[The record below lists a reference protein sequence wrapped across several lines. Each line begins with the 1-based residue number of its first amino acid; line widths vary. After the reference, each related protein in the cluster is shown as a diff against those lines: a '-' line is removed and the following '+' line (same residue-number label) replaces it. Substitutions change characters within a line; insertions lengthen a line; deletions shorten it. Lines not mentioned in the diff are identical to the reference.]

1 MAYSYIKYEV
11 GVNASVG
18 QTTFILAFEGPGIG
32 YINREDI
39 YLYINGVETGGAGGA
54 DSDGFTFN
62 TSLNV
67 TLKTYSPVSGD
78 IIEFRRIMPKD
89 DTYVAW
95 VNGRISADDLNASDE
110 AQLYLIHEIIDGTW
124 TDTDIADTVSA
135 LQADVNNLV
144 TLTGVPKNSEDLGTF
159 TGSTISNGRTIKAAM
174 QELESAVEERLVITD
189 IDDTPV
195 DGETS
200 APISSNWAYD
210 HVAAADPHGIYLL
223 ENSIDYSPTNYTL
236 DGGEDGVVDPHLSG
250 IDDELG
256 AVPQKNSANTLTSAN
271 DLNTLSDGWYRWGG
285 SVPTNAPNGYM
296 VLLQQTDSEQKTQ
309 IAFGSTSY
317 GRIYV
322 RRADSGVFY
331 TWTEFLSNVGD
342 LVNADYGTTEV
353 GTNDIGVLLDP
364 NGGLQFNG
372 TSGIRFKETVA
383 GDGLT
388 NGANNGIL
396 AVNVDDTTIEISADK
411 IQVKDG
417 GHAHISGTDNRL
429 VRVDGTNGLQDSG
442 ITVDDSDN
450 VTLPADAILYFEGGT
465 SVYMGVDGFGN
476 IYFTD
481 GVTGKKTLAE
491 LWAHTN
497 DPITGATDNRLI
509 RANGTNELQDSGITV
524 DDSDNVTGVA
534 SLHLAS
540 GTSIN
545 EFSTDGT
552 LSGNSDDV
560 VPTEKAVNTALGNFL
575 TFVPNVYCPDYNISD
590 HGAAGTDSLYS
601 IVATIGTTDKATV
614 VFRHNSTSATTSYAF
629 DTSLDLSSYTNISF
643 VFENGARLTHVT
655 GDETVTFY
663 SADQLDFGIRQN
675 VGDIDVFVFDYDLP
689 KYGSVDVFP
698 WVSSSL
704 SNVRTPWGLWVDVS
718 SSTTNGLQEAID
730 YAYGDGTKGNAT
742 YNLNVFG
749 AEEDGS
755 GGSYSV
761 GGQVVFNCTEQLLF
775 PPMQGTNPKFGAVT
789 LNFTS
794 AIGSDPA
801 VEIDSCMMVDL
812 DMSGAQV
819 VSAGSGPVIMFRPT
833 NPVPLDNITV
843 IIDSK
848 FHFTTAVN
856 IGSTISG
863 EVDSIVR
870 FVAGTNG
877 INGNCITFEEIND
890 SSQLSNSVGIGMDT
904 PSFGGYCANNYIRCM
919 HVHNVAVGVQVGTSS
934 NASSGISGNIYDL
947 RIEGTD
953 VAGSRAIDTWA
964 NGDIFRFG
972 ATRFDYGV
980 KTQASAVNN
989 LFEAGTLSVNTSQVN
1004 NVATDKT
1011 SNRVRFSGAISPS
1024 TISPTGSPYVYQ
1036 NNSMR
1041 QEYVAISSG
1050 TVSSVQLSH
1059 DGTTYYTVFTATDNM
1074 VLVPPGMYLRVTYTS
1089 TPTMKSFIY

>member
-39 YLYINGVETGGAGGA
+39 YLYINGVETGGAGGV

-124 TDTDIADTVSA
+124 TDADIADTVSA
-135 LQADVNNLV
+135 LQADVNAVQDDVADLV
-144 TLTGVPKNSEDLGTF
+144 TLTGVPENSEDLGTF
-159 TGSTISNGRTIKAAM
+159 TGSTISDGGTIKAAM
-174 QELESAVEERLVITD
+174 QELESSVEERIAITD
-189 IDDTPV
+189 IDDV
-195 DGETS
+195 
-200 APISSNWAYD
+200 
-210 HVAAADPHGIYLL
+210 
-223 ENSIDYSPTNYTL
+223 
-236 DGGEDGVVDPHLSG
+236 
-250 IDDELG
+250 
-256 AVPQKNSANTLTSAN
+256 
-271 DLNTLSDGWYRWGG
+271 
-285 SVPTNAPNGYM
+285 
-296 VLLQQTDSEQKTQ
+296 
-309 IAFGSTSY
+309 
-317 GRIYV
+317 
-322 RRADSGVFY
+322 
-331 TWTEFLSNVGD
+331 
-342 LVNADYGTTEV
+342 
-353 GTNDIGVLLDP
+353 
-364 NGGLQFNG
+364 
-372 TSGIRFKETVA
+372 
-383 GDGLT
+383 
-388 NGANNGIL
+388 
-396 AVNVDDTTIEISADK
+396 TIEISAGK
-411 IQVKDG
+411 LQLKDG
-417 GHAHISGTDNRL
+417 GHSHISGTDNHL
-429 VRVDGTNGLQDSG
+429 VRVDGTTGLQDSG

-465 SVYMGVDGFGN
+465 SAYIDVDGSGN
-476 IYFTD
+476 MSLTD
-481 GVTGKKTLAE
+481 SVTGTKTLAE
-491 LWAHTN
+491 ILATD
-497 DPITGATDNRLI
+497 DPIAGATDNRLI
-509 RANGTNELQDSGITV
+509 RANGTNGLQDSGITV
-524 DDSDNVTGVA
+524 DDSDNITGV
-534 SLHLAS
+534 
-540 GTSIN
+540 TSIDV
-545 EFSTDGT
+545 DGGGHNPLNLT
-552 LSGNSDDV
+552 THSAGPWGLTITRSDLGDSSSVYFDGDGWHFEDNIIIAPSGYTNWHSGNDGSGSGLDADTV
-560 VPTEKAVNTALGNFL
+560 DGVHGSELITLG
-575 TFVPNVYCPDYNISD
+575 PNVYYPDYNISD

-643 VFENGARLTHVT
+643 VFDNGARLTHVT

-755 GGSYSV
+755 GGSYSI

-801 VEIDSCMMVDL
+801 VEIDSCMMVDF
-812 DMSGAQV
+812 DMSGTQV
-819 VSAGSGPVIMFRPT
+819 VSSGDGPVVAFRPT

-848 FHFTTAVN
+848 FHITTAVN
-856 IGSTISG
+856 IESTISG

-870 FVAGTNG
+870 FVPGANG

-890 SSQLSNSVGIGMDT
+890 SSQLSNSVGIGLDT
-904 PSFGGYCANNYIRCM
+904 PSSGGYCANNYIRCM
-919 HVHNVAVGVQVGTSS
+919 HVHNIAVGVQVGTSS
-934 NASSGISGNIYDL
+934 DASSRISGNIYDL

-953 VAGSRAIDTWA
+953 VSGSRAIDTWA

-972 ATRFDYGV
+972 ASGFDYGI
-980 KTQASAVNN
+980 KPQASAVNN
-989 LFEAGTLSVNTSQVN
+989 LFEVGTLSVNIAAVN

-1011 SNRVRFSGAISPS
+1011 SNRLILTGAITPN

-1041 QEYVAISSG
+1041 QEYVAVSSG
-1050 TVSSVQLSH
+1050 TVSSIKVSH
-1059 DGTTYYTVFTATDNM
+1059 DDTTYYTAHTETDKV
-1074 VLVPPGMYLRVTYTS
+1074 VLVPPGMYLKVTYTG